1 MKERSQSN
9 RSVVSSA
16 LLTLVAACF
25 FSACSSTPNTVSN
38 VDPSVD
44 FTRYKTYAF
53 VADLAT
59 DKQAYQSLETT
70 HLKNSVKREMELRGF
85 RPSDKP
91 DVAINFSVETAD
103 KVRTRSVPNTSYG
116 VGYDPYYDVY
126 YDGWATT
133 HSTRIDQYTEGKLKI
148 DLIDVSSRKLVWQGS
163 TKGRIS
169 KKDEK
174 DWAGTLDGA
183 VTEIFSTFPR
193 QVAVRQ

>member
-1 MKERSQSN
+1 MKDRHHSK
-9 RSVVSSA
+9 RSVLSSA
-16 LLTLVAACF
+16 LLTLLAACF
-25 FSACSSTPNTVSN
+25 ITACSSTPNTVSN
-38 VDPSVD
+38 ADPSVD

-70 HLKNSVKREMELRGF
+70 HLKRSVKREMEQRGF
-85 RPSDKP
+85 SPSDTP
-91 DVAINFSVETAD
+91 DVAINFSVETAE
-103 KVRTRSVPNTSYG
+103 KTRTRSVPSSSYG

-133 HSTRIDQYTEGKLKI
+133 HSTRIDQYTEGKLNI

-163 TKGRIS
+163 TKGRIT

-174 DWAGTLDGA
+174 DWAGTLDTA
-183 VTEIFSTFPR
+183 VTEIFAAFPR
-193 QVAVRQ
+193 